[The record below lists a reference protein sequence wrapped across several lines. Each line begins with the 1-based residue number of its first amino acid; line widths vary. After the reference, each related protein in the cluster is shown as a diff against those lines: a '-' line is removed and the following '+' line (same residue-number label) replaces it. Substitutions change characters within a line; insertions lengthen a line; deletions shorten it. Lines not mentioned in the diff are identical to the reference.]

1 MTARQTVTPELQR
14 WIVAQAAAG
23 RPPEE
28 VLAAMCQSGWESD
41 VAEQA
46 LEDTLRGVLAERA
59 LAAAQDTGMPVRVPE
74 PLLGDGSLSL
84 AVAARTATASD
95 GVMNASLL
103 VADATDSESGVG
115 HIDAGLAR
123 VRVVASL
130 ANPRVVVFSQLLSE
144 SECDALIELAG
155 PRLSRSE
162 TVATQTGGSEVNEA
176 RTSQGM
182 FFDRGENALCERIEQ
197 RIATLLDWPLENGEG
212 LQILRY
218 QPGAEYR
225 PHYDYFDPE
234 QPGTPAVLARG
245 GQRVASLVIYLNTPQ
260 RGGATVFPDAGFD
273 VAPVKGHAVFFSY
286 DRPHPATKSLHGGA
300 PVIEGDKWVATKWLR
315 ERRFE

>member
-1 MTARQTVTPELQR
+1 MTARQIVTPELQR
-14 WIVAQAAAG
+14 WIVAQATAG
-23 RPPEE
+23 RQPEE
-28 VLAAMCQSGWESD
+28 VLAAMCQSGWEPD

-46 LEDTLRGVLAERA
+46 LEDTLRCVLADHAR
-59 LAAAQDTGMPVRVPE
+59 AAQQVASQAVKVPE
-74 PLLGDGSLSL
+74 PLLGDGSLTL
-84 AVAARTATASD
+84 AVTEGD
-95 GVMNASLL
+95 
-103 VADATDSESGVG
+103 
-115 HIDAGLAR
+115 DAGLAR
-123 VRVVASL
+123 IRVVTSL
-130 ANPRVVVFSQLLSE
+130 RQPRVVVFSHLLSDD
-144 SECDALIELAG
+144 ECDALIELSR

-182 FFDRGENALCERIEQ
+182 FFDRGENALCARIEQ
-197 RIATLLDWPLENGEG
+197 RIASLLDWPLENGEG

-245 GQRVASLVIYLNTPQ
+245 GQRVASLVMYLNTPR
-260 RGGATVFPDAGFD
+260 RGGATVFPDIGFD
-273 VAPVKGHAVFFSY
+273 VAPVKGNAVFFSY

-300 PVIEGDKWVATKWLR
+300 PVIEGEKWVATKWLR
-315 ERRFE
+315 ERRFD